1 MKNLLILFCS
11 LLLSGV
17 FGETDDGNMSVKE
30 GDSVTLKIKPQDIN
44 RAEDLR
50 WRFNDTIIAKIDLE
64 GKDKPPVYPD
74 EKRFRDRLK
83 LERENGSLTITHIT
97 SEHSG
102 VYQLEIRRSQSTYK
116 TFRVSVIDIV
126 TSVLVMDGENVI
138 LHTHQKT
145 DDVKWMFNGADL
157 TGHINSSFTNSEVNP
172 QTGDLNI
179 SNIRRNQSGK
189 YEVRINGS
197 SFTLHRTY
205 GINVSDKMNTVSVM
219 EGDSFTLTGVT
230 DGKIDDVK
238 WKFNGDVIADLTGH
252 INSSFTNSKVN
263 HQTGD
268 LNISN
273 IRRNQTGKYEVRING
288 SSFTLHRTYGVNVS
302 VEPESVSGNVG
313 ADLTLCHN
321 FTDIQRDDVIQWT
334 FEGTLI
340 AHSNRKPNI
349 VSNDDRR
356 FSDRLRLEW
365 AGCLIINNFRS
376 KDSGLYDVNITGS
389 KHILHKSFSVTGV
402 FGETDDGN
410 MSVKE
415 GDSVTLKIK
424 PQDINRAEDLRWR
437 FNDTIIAKI
446 DLEGK
451 DKPPVYPDEKRFR
464 DRLKLERENGSL
476 TITHITSEHSG
487 VYQLEIRRSQSTYKT
502 FRVSVSAITEPSQMS
517 HWMITGPVLAVA
529 VVLLL
534 VGVLYV
540 IYKRYKKQK
549 SQKEENETAVHLKN
563 DIQ

>member
-205 GINVSDKMNTVSVM
+205 GI
-219 EGDSFTLTGVT
+219 
-230 DGKIDDVK
+230 
-238 WKFNGDVIADLTGH
+238 
-252 INSSFTNSKVN
+252 
-263 HQTGD
+263 
-268 LNISN
+268 
-273 IRRNQTGKYEVRING
+273 
-288 SSFTLHRTYGVNVS
+288 NVS

-540 IYKRYKKQK
+540 IYKRYKKRDEMLEYGK
-549 SQKEENETAVHLKN
+549 KVKKKKMRLPY
-563 DIQ
+563 I